1 MLIWWKR
8 YLKHKIHN
16 MYSTI
21 FQYQTARYLVNGII
35 ASLIHYFFL
44 LFCLEV
50 LKINSAG
57 LSNFFSSVFGITS
70 SFLGN
75 RYYVFDNYKTSVL
88 SQLKKFLPLY
98 YILSIVQGGILYFFF
113 FLLNYNYNIGFAIC
127 ILFQVI
133 IGFLGGKYFV
143 FNTNK

>member
-1 MLIWWKR
+1 M
-8 YLKHKIHN
+8 KHKIHN
-16 MYSTI
+16 MYSII

-35 ASLIHYFFL
+35 ASLIHYFVL

-70 SFLGN
+70 SFIGN
-75 RYYVFDNYKTSVL
+75 RYYVFDNYKTSAL

-98 YILSIVQGGILYFFF
+98 YILSIVQGGILYFWSD
-113 FLLNYNYNIGFAIC
+113 LLNYNYNIGFAIC